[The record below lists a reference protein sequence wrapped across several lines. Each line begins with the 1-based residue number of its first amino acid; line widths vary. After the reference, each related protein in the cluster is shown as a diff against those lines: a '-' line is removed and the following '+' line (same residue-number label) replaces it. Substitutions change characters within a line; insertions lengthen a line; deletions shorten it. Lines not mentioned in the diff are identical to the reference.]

1 MLSIK
6 LISMFDREFDRKFDE
21 RLIKS
26 LIKHLIL
33 SHEECFLLN

>member
-1 MLSIK
+1 VLSIK

>member
-1 MLSIK
+1 MLSIE

-21 RLIKS
+21 RLIES
-26 LIKHLIL
+26 LIERLIS

>member
-1 MLSIK
+1 VLSIE

-21 RLIKS
+21 RLVES
-26 LIKHLIL
+26 LIERSIS

>member
-1 MLSIK
+1 VLSIE

-21 RLIKS
+21 RLIES
-26 LIKHLIL
+26 LIERSIS

>member
-1 MLSIK
+1 VLSIE

-21 RLIKS
+21 RLIES
-26 LIKHLIL
+26 LIERLIS

>member
-1 MLSIK
+1 MLSIE

-21 RLIKS
+21 RLIES
-26 LIKHLIL
+26 LIERSIS